1 MTCDKVASASDLHN
15 LALPDKETFLSPPV
29 SQLLNDSGTRSGLSF
44 SLQRY
49 LVPSG
54 SNDEQNYNFYYC
66 CECDIYK
73 LERGSIVNGEEDG
86 TDWQKATCNSLPIES
101 SDHLNHV
108 ICQNII
114 NWDAI
119 YRLIGGYSGLLRDAT
134 EGSWIP
140 HTLYAFIDRG
150 SRESSWKCLPT
161 QRSAVSFTSEYPAL
175 YTRAC
180 SHIWTIS
187 AISHV
192 NCQPDLWKRLVH
204 SSCFVTPTFKPYW
217 ELALHLLQHGR
228 HGYGL
233 ALLLPQLE
241 HGLRRVFTTVNKCQE
256 RMLTAEN
263 TVLFT
268 TFDEMLLPQ
277 LADGR
282 ENKLMSA
289 IGESYMM
296 VLFDLLVHT
305 DGPRIRDK
313 LSHGEINFSSLP
325 LVLFDHVSALCLAF
339 CSACLP
345 SDAPLRTENGVYRLL
360 AAIKGYESIF
370 HPRSALVRQIK
381 DCSGSLSTWSELCV
395 PDDRVFDGIRCSW
408 SNVSATEPLFRPA
421 CQAALSITQMSSTFC
436 DGGLD
441 KFVLPFEHIVKQT
454 QHLLQGMTGSTLY
467 RPKAELELIGLL
479 RCIVQNCT
487 ALSEQ
492 LQNGL
497 NLRFR
502 QLQEKE
508 LRSRQRA
515 TYQRA
520 LESITS
526 IGVGTRLALVVVCYV
541 LDTLEHRTAA
551 DDRHKTARCLKRTL
565 QYVENLRSMTH
576 PTRNRW
582 METRALTEAFIH
594 SFLIHDPAPISGL
607 KSLP

>member
-1 MTCDKVASASDLHN
+1 MLFIGLLEVIVDCFEMLQKGAGYHTLSMLLLTAVLER
-15 LALPDKETFLSPPV
+15 ALGNVYLLRGVQCPS
-29 SQLLNDSGTRSGLSF
+29 LLNTLLSTPELVHTF
-44 SLQRY
+44 GQFQMSILKVLMGPPTSLNLRNITWHGFAGPQEIPLRCVAFLILIIVSLGEVIGDVEIPQRPY
-49 LVPSG
+49 IAYPHVSMYQG
-54 SNDEQNYNFYYC
+54 
-66 CECDIYK
+66 
-73 LERGSIVNGEEDG
+73 V
-86 TDWQKATCNSLPIES
+86 LP
-101 SDHLNHV
+101 
-108 ICQNII
+108 
-114 NWDAI
+114 
-119 YRLIGGYSGLLRDAT
+119 
-134 EGSWIP
+134 
-140 HTLYAFIDRG
+140 
-150 SRESSWKCLPT
+150 
-161 QRSAVSFTSEYPAL
+161 
-175 YTRAC
+175 
-180 SHIWTIS
+180 